1 MADKVNSDRD
11 EQVVNRPSDDEVRGI
26 ASDETD
32 AEFDDSEDLDE
43 EEDSE
48 EEEGTTF

>member
-1 MADKVNSDRD
+1 MADQYSERD
-11 EQVVNRPSDDEVRGI
+11 EKVVNRQSDDEVRGI

-43 EEDSE
+43 EDESE
-48 EEEGTTF
+48 EEDGGTF